1 MLLQQ
6 HLLNQYGQRCRIH
19 LRPDRLTER
28 IHSSGILR
36 TPVANMTKIAK
47 DPDIEG
53 WGKLTLK
60 EDDRRS
66 RPADSTEFTPL
77 LSS

>member
-1 MLLQQ
+1 MVRGAESILDQTDLPRE
-6 HLLNQYGQRCRIH
+6 YIVV
-19 LRPDRLTER
+19 
-28 IHSSGILR
+28 GILR
-36 TPVANMTKIAK
+36 TPVANMTKITK
-47 DPDIEG
+47 YQTNPDIEG